1 MSCLIAWW
9 TNLTW
14 GVSEAVKHSLLTRHG
29 KISEKQSQLET
40 KSTSLSQEGW
50 EGDCSSGLYQ
60 DSEILGLC
68 GASFQ
73 QKNPTTQPFTRE
85 SMREKEEIHFLLLMA
100 YITQVY
106 WCCTCKQG
114 IKLHWELYDLSLAP
128 SFERLSPSTKRK
140 QTNNN
145 KSHNHTHKKKQLKS
159 KKQNHPACTANIC
172 RLLEIKQMT
181 QC

>member
-85 SMREKEEIHFLLLMA
+85 SMREKEEIHFLLLVA

-106 WCCTCKQG
+106 YANRVLNLTGNCMTYLQHLVLKDYLPPP
-114 IKLHWELYDLSLAP
+114 KEN
-128 SFERLSPSTKRK
+128 K
-140 QTNNN
+140 QTTTKVIITHTRKNN
-145 KSHNHTHKKKQLKS
+145 
-159 KKQNHPACTANIC
+159 
-172 RLLEIKQMT
+172 
-181 QC
+181 